1 MRKTIL
7 VQGPFLSRSGYGEQA
22 RFAVRA
28 LLAHED
34 RFDVYLTN
42 TNWGQ
47 TGWMWQDDE
56 ERQIFDSLILKANA
70 TPPSHYDYHMQVTI
84 PNEWERYQNAGSEY
98 CCNIGYTA
106 GIETDRVAP
115 VWLQKANEQIDKM
128 IVVSNHAKD
137 VFETTSY
144 NYEDSNGKK
153 GVYKANVE
161 IEAVNYP
168 VKNLKTEKVDLKL
181 STDFNFLTVAQWG
194 PRKNLESTIGW
205 FAENF
210 AENENV
216 GLIVKTSFANNSS
229 IDYQFTAEKLE
240 ALLSSEKLKDRK
252 CKIYLV
258 HGDMSDA
265 QINSLYKNRKVKALI
280 SLSHGEGF
288 GLPMFEA
295 AYNKL
300 PVITTNWSGQ
310 VDYLNVP
317 KKQRAK
323 GKKKKTETVM
333 KPMFAAV
340 NHQLGPIQEHAVW
353 ENVLQKQSRWAYAN
367 EQSYKVALTDVYK
380 NYDKYKRQANELEKY
395 LRENFSEEKQY
406 AKFADAV
413 CPKEDFNVENWLDS
427 LGEEVFE

>member
-252 CKIYLV
+252 CKIYL
-258 HGDMSDA
+258 
-265 QINSLYKNRKVKALI
+265 
-280 SLSHGEGF
+280 SHGEGF